1 MLSPQERKELFTQL
15 DELNR
20 EVRALRATLNQ
31 LNDQKES
38 LFSKREA
45 AGKEISGLIRQ
56 VKSSRSERN
65 KLTTDVKSAKVDRKS
80 LNDTINK
87 KIEEIKKL
95 GKEKKETVKKFG
107 MTEDPSK
114 IKHEIER
121 INYTIETAGLS
132 FEKEQKLMKILK
144 ELKRKY
150 DEAKKVSSIWDS
162 SHALSTEI
170 DSLKEK
176 ADSVHRAIQQK
187 AQLSQE
193 KHETMIDSSKKIDD
207 LKKEEDEISKKII
220 EKKQGMEEVNNKLEE
235 KLKLL
240 TEVNAK
246 LQVEKKETRQE
257 KEAQKRK
264 LLGDK
269 IKDAEE
275 KFRRGEKL
283 TTEDILAMQ
292 GADE

>member
-15 DELNR
+15 DELNK

-31 LNDQKES
+31 LNDQKEA
-38 LFSKREA
+38 LFSKRESS
-45 AGKEISGLIRQ
+45 GKEISGLIRQ
-56 VKSSRSERN
+56 VRSLRSERN
-65 KLTTDVKSAKVDRKS
+65 KLTTDVKAAKVERKS
-80 LNDTINK
+80 LNDVINK
-87 KIEEIKKL
+87 KIDEIKKFD
-95 GKEKKETVKKFG
+95 KEKKDTVKKHG

-114 IKHEIER
+114 IKHEMER
-121 INYTIETAGLS
+121 INYTIETSGLT

-144 ELKRKY
+144 DLKRKY
-150 DEAKKVSSIWDS
+150 DEAKKISSIWDS

-170 DSLKEK
+170 DGMKEK
-176 ADSVHRAIQQK
+176 ADAVHRAIQQK

-193 KHETMIDSSKKIDD
+193 KHETMIDSSKKIDE
-207 LKKEEDEISKKII
+207 LKKAEDEMSKSII
-220 EKKQGMEEVNNKLEE
+220 EKKKEMEETSKKLEE

-240 TEVNAK
+240 AETSDK

-257 KEAQKRK
+257 KEAQTKK
-264 LLGDK
+264 LLSDR

-292 GADE
+292 GAEE

>member
-1 MLSPQERKELFTQL
+1 MLSTQERKELFTQL

-38 LFSKREA
+38 LFHKRESS
-45 AGKEISGLIRQ
+45 GKEISGLIRQ
-56 VKSSRSERN
+56 VRSLRNERN
-65 KLTTDVKSAKVDRKS
+65 KLTTDVKAAKVDRKG

-87 KIEEIKKL
+87 KIDEIKKFA
-95 GKEKKETVKKFG
+95 KEKKETVKKHG

-114 IKHEIER
+114 IKHEMER
-121 INYTIETAGLS
+121 INYTLETSGLT

-144 ELKRKY
+144 DMKRKY
-150 DEAKKVSSIWDS
+150 DEAKKISSIWDS

-170 DSLKEK
+170 DSMKEK
-176 ADSVHRAIQQK
+176 ADAVHRAIQQK

-207 LKKEEDEISKKII
+207 LKKEEDETSKKIT
-220 EKKQGMEEVNNKLEE
+220 EKKKEMEDINGKLEE
-235 KLKLL
+235 KLKVLAEL
-240 TEVNAK
+240 SAK

-257 KEAQKRK
+257 KEAQTRK
-264 LLGDK
+264 LLSDR

-292 GADE
+292 GAEE

>member
-31 LNDQKES
+31 LNDQKEA

-45 AGKEISGLIRQ
+45 AGNEISGLIRQ
-56 VKSSRSERN
+56 VKSLRRERN
-65 KLTTDVKSAKVDRKS
+65 KLTTEVKAAKVDRKS
-80 LNDTINK
+80 LNDAINK
-87 KIEEIKKL
+87 KIDEIKKFD
-95 GKEKKETVKKFG
+95 KEKKETVKKHG

-114 IKHEIER
+114 IKHEMER
-121 INYTIETAGLS
+121 INYTIETSGLT

-144 ELKRKY
+144 DLKRKY

-170 DSLKEK
+170 DSMKEK
-176 ADSVHRAIQQK
+176 ADEVHRAIQQK
-187 AQLSQE
+187 AALSQE
-193 KHETMIDSSKKIDD
+193 KHETMIESSKKIDD
-207 LKKEEDEISKKII
+207 LKREEDEISRKIT
-220 EKKQGMEEVNNKLEE
+220 EKKKEMEEVNSKLEE

-240 TEVNAK
+240 TDVNAK

-292 GADE
+292 GAEE